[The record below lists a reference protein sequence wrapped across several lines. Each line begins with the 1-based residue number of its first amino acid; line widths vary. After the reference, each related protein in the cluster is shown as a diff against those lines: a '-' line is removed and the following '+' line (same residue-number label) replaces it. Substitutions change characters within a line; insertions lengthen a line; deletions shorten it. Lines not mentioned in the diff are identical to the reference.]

1 MLPLFEKIF
10 LNCFLEQNLNFYT
23 YLTRDT
29 DGKSLMA
36 QMVNNLPCNSG
47 DLGLIPRA
55 YYSCLE
61 NPMDRGAQQATV
73 HGVAQSQTWLSD
85 KRKEKRQIFLPREV
99 LVLEIVKSLEIKK
112 PMWIKLGR
120 YCHTWQ
126 NETRL
131 KCTLLFLRPSENW
144 MSKLFQKVSKIFLSS
159 GSN

>member
-73 HGVAQSQTWLSD
+73 HGVAQSQT
-85 KRKEKRQIFLPREV
+85 
-99 LVLEIVKSLEIKK
+99 
-112 PMWIKLGR
+112 
-120 YCHTWQ
+120 
-126 NETRL
+126 
-131 KCTLLFLRPSENW
+131 
-144 MSKLFQKVSKIFLSS
+144 
-159 GSN
+159 